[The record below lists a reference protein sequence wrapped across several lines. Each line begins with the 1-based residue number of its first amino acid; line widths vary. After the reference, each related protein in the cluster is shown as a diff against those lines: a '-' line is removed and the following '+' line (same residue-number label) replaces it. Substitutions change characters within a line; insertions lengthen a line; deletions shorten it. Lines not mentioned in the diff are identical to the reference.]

1 MQLKNEY
8 AMKKSQMS
16 HIVLCCLFLT
26 SLEQPAMALNTL
38 PDRLARILQD
48 ERCPTPFELRCQALE
63 NEIVTVWN
71 KIQAQPSPRE
81 RAELRLEL
89 NHALEVRRSISFGA
103 QEPQLAQLD
112 HKYKALRETI
122 DSADRFSF
130 AEGPDIAYHH
140 LEMTAVQDVMHRF
153 GQLELNPKN
162 VSPKDKPVWRSLE
175 VSPPWAGYWYPR
187 YDSVLYSGDQS
198 VFAKVDR
205 MMQRIGRES
214 RSQVLE
220 ASLNEGHPE
229 SWEGL
234 CNAWSNASIMEAEP
248 RGSVEVLGETLSIS
262 DQKALFTKFYEGFP
276 VTIYGIRYDG
286 DHLTDGTYQDIR
298 PEALHRIALSVLG
311 TMKKPFIIDDTAGSE
326 VWQQPVFRVDWA
338 INQDASSDNA
348 YRVAMRLWK
357 IKMRSKVDDEMT
369 NRNDYS
375 FDSLEYRLFVDP
387 EIKSRE
393 GRLLVIAGEWI
404 GNSRKNHP
412 DYVVMPA
419 DGGRP
424 LTFNTWLQNNL
435 DPILALLRQPPRSL
449 NPD

>member
-1 MQLKNEY
+1 
-8 AMKKSQMS
+8 MKKVQMS
-16 HIVLCCLFLT
+16 HIVLYCLFLT
-26 SLEQPAMALNTL
+26 SLEQPAMAHNSL
-38 PDRLARILQD
+38 PDRLVQILQD
-48 ERCPTPFELRCQALE
+48 ESCPDPYEFRCRALE
-63 NEIVTVWN
+63 NAIITVW
-71 KIQAQPSPRE
+71 KKLQAQSSPHE

-89 NHALEVRRSISFGA
+89 NHALEVRRAISYGA
-103 QEPQLAQLD
+103 QEPQLAQFD
-112 HKYKALRETI
+112 QKYKALRETL
-122 DSADRFSF
+122 AFTNRFSS
-130 AEGPDIAYHH
+130 ARGPDIAYHH
-140 LEMTAVQDVMHRF
+140 LEMAAVQDVMNRF

-162 VSPKDKPVWRSLE
+162 ISPKDKPAWQSLE
-175 VSPPWAGYWYPR
+175 VNPPWAGYWYPR
-187 YDSVLYSGDQS
+187 YDSVLYSSDQS

-214 RSQVLE
+214 KSRELE

-248 RGSVEVLGETLSIS
+248 RFSVQVLGETLSIS
-262 DQKALFTKFYEGFP
+262 DQKALFTKLYEGLP
-276 VTIYGIRYDG
+276 VTLYGIRYDG

-311 TMKKPFIIDDTAGSE
+311 NMKKPFIIDDTAGSE

-338 INQDASSDNA
+338 IQEDASFDNA
-348 YRVAMRLWK
+348 YQVAMRLWK

-369 NRNDYS
+369 SRNDYS
-375 FDSLEYRLFVDP
+375 FDSFEYRLFVDP
-387 EIKSRE
+387 ELKSRE

-424 LTFNTWLQNNL
+424 STFNTWLQNNL
-435 DPILALLRQPPRSL
+435 DPILALLRQPPRSIR
-449 NPD
+449 PD